1 MSLQTQTLSPATAGA
16 LLNGQHVTLG
26 TGEEYPAEVVLLVPL
41 PGLEPDLSFLDISPS
56 NGRISMGGASSIG
69 PAAGGNNQT
78 SNNNGSFANCN
89 ASFHR
94 ARSVMTSAGSAWSM
108 TEGLSQQLR
117 YLYRDIVS
125 CSPAAPN
132 LAMVGA
138 TAPGEHDARLAA
150 VTAKWLIGTWVEAGA
165 DGGDGLD
172 GAGGFGGEDAGFLRQ
187 ATPVDAAADA
197 ELRAKWQREAA
208 RKGGAGGGLYATRLL
223 QLLLSDLGLAR
234 APKVRGGGGRGE
246 RDGCTATQPVVG
258 SERVVCVVHEL
269 KRADWGAG
277 REMGTWCEC
286 SALRA

>member
-1 MSLQTQTLSPATAGA
+1 M
-16 LLNGQHVTLG
+16 
-26 TGEEYPAEVVLLVPL
+26 VLLVPL

-56 NGRISMGGASSIG
+56 NGRISMGGNSSIG
-69 PAAGGNNQT
+69 PAAGGNAHG
-78 SNNNGSFANCN
+78 NNNGSFANSN

-94 ARSVMTSAGSAWSM
+94 ARSAVMASAGSAWSV

-172 GAGGFGGEDAGFLRQ
+172 GGGGFGGEDAGFLRQ

-208 RKGGAGGGLYATRLL
+208 RKGGAGGGLYAQRLL
-223 QLLLSDLGLAR
+223 QLLLSDLGLVR
-234 APKVRGGGGRGE
+234 APKVRGWPWR
-246 RDGCTATQPVVG
+246 
-258 SERVVCVVHEL
+258 
-269 KRADWGAG
+269 AG
-277 REMGTWCEC
+277 RVQSQWWDLDRWC
-286 SALRA
+286 AW